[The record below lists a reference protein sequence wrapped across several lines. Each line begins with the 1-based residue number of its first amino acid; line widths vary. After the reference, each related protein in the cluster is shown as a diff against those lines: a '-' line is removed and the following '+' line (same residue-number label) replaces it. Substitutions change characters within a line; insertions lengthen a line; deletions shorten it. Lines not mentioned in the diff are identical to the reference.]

1 MALAVFNVDPAIAV
15 SAESGSAAVD
25 ALVKLVVR
33 PVNRLMK
40 TGSSEVDTL
49 SAAVAARV
57 FVKD

>member
-1 MALAVFNVDPAIAV
+1 MFNVDPAIAV
-15 SAESGSAAVD
+15 SAESGSAAPD